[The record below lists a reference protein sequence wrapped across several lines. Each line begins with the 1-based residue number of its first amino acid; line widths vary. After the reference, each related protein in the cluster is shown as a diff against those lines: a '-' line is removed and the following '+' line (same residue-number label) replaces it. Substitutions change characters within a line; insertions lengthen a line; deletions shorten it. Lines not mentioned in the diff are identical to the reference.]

1 MAHDELY
8 KLLIELRKD
17 LGDVKSS
24 VATLPLI
31 HEQVQKTNGR
41 VTTLEEKHTTLATK
55 VYTTAGLIGA
65 GVTIALNRILP

>member
-8 KLLIELRKD
+8 KILIELRKD

-41 VTTLEEKHTTLATK
+41 VSVLEDKHTTLATR
-55 VYTTAGLIGA
+55 VYMWAALIGT
-65 GVTIALNRILP
+65 GVTIAVNRILQ